1 VFGHDIRGT
10 RSNPYETI
18 IGPQNVD
25 QLKVKWIFEEFQG
38 WSQSTPIV
46 VGDSL
51 YFTAH
56 DGLVYAVDTG
66 SGTLRW
72 KFDAWKGIQ
81 PGKIPLTQSQF
92 RSNMFR
98 EMRGSAAYV
107 NGRIFVGDATARF
120 HCLDA
125 ASGEEIWQTV
135 LDPEAGAH
143 QSLISASPILYGEKV
158 YIGLS
163 TTSGR
168 SHIGCL
174 AAFSI
179 DGR

>member
-1 VFGHDIRGT
+1 MAHVRDIRGT

-18 IGPQNVD
+18 LGPQNVGR
-25 QLKVKWIFEEFQG
+25 LKVKWTFEEFQG
-38 WSQSTPIV
+38 WSQSTSIV

-56 DGLVYAVDTG
+56 DGHVYAVDTG
-66 SGTLRW
+66 SGSLKW

-81 PGKIPLTQSQF
+81 PDKIPLTQSQF
-92 RSNMFR
+92 RSNIFR
-98 EMRGSAAYV
+98 EMRGSTAYA

-135 LDPEAGAH
+135 LDPEAGTH
-143 QSLISASPILYGEKV
+143 QSLISASPIPYGEKV

-168 SHIGCL
+168 SHIACL
-174 AAFSI
+174 
-179 DGR
+179 